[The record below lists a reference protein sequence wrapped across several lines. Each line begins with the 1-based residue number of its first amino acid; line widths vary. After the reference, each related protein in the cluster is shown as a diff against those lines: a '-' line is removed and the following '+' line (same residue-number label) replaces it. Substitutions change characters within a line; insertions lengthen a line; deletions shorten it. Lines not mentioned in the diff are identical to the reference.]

1 LNAESL
7 GMATQARARRSY
19 EAAMLRLG
27 VMRAALVTGLVAAL
41 AALGLTSLPA
51 TWWLA
56 PLFAVWVVVGWRGA
70 LMWRG
75 ALGGLAVGLGALA
88 LPMSVLRPCCATMSA
103 MMTGGASCSMPE
115 VCVAAG
121 AALGLAVAAT
131 LPRLR
136 SPREWAQAAGGA
148 MVAVVSLVACRCAD
162 MVVGES
168 VGLLGGL
175 LASSVALA
183 MARAWWA
190 AHHGLPQSHE

>member
-1 LNAESL
+1 
-7 GMATQARARRSY
+7 MATRARARRSY

-27 VMRAALVTGLVAAL
+27 VTRAALVTGLVAAL

-70 LMWRG
+70 QMWRG

-88 LPMSVLRPCCATMSA
+88 LPMSVLRPCCATM
-103 MMTGGASCSMPE
+103 TEGARCSMPQ

-121 AALGLAVAAT
+121 AVLGLAVAAT

-136 SPREWAQAAGGA
+136 TPREWAQAAGGA
-148 MVAVVSLVACRCAD
+148 MLAVASLVACRCAD
-162 MVVGES
+162 MVVGET

-183 MARAWWA
+183 MARAWWSGREA
-190 AHHGLPQSHE
+190 ARVG

>member
-1 LNAESL
+1 MNAESL
-7 GMATQARARRSY
+7 ATATQARARRSY

-27 VMRAALVTGLVAAL
+27 VLRAALVTGLVAAL

-51 TWWLA
+51 AWWLA

-88 LPMSVLRPCCATMSA
+88 LPMSVLRPCCATMTA
-103 MMTGGASCSMPE
+103 GARCSMPE

-121 AALGLAVAAT
+121 TVLGFVVAAT

-136 SPREWAQAAGGA
+136 TPREWAQAAGGA
-148 MVAVVSLVACRCAD
+148 MLAVASLVACRCAD
-162 MVVGES
+162 MVLGES
-168 VGLLGGL
+168 VGLLGGM

-190 AHHGLPQSHE
+190 GREAARVG

>member
-1 LNAESL
+1 
-7 GMATQARARRSY
+7 
-19 EAAMLRLG
+19 MLRLG
-27 VMRAALVTGLVAAL
+27 LTRAVLVTGLVAAL
-41 AALGLTSLPA
+41 GALGRTSLPA
-51 TWWLA
+51 AWWLA
-56 PLFAVWVVVGWRGA
+56 PIFAVWVVVGWRGA

-88 LPMSVLRPCCATMSA
+88 MPMSVLRPCCATMSA
-103 MMTGGASCSMPE
+103 VTSGGASCSMPQ

-121 AALGLAVAAT
+121 AALGLVVAAT

-136 SPREWAQAAGGA
+136 TPREWAQAGGGA

-162 MVVGES
+162 MLVGES

-175 LASSVALA
+175 LASSAALA

-190 AHHGLPQSHE
+190 THRGLPQSHE